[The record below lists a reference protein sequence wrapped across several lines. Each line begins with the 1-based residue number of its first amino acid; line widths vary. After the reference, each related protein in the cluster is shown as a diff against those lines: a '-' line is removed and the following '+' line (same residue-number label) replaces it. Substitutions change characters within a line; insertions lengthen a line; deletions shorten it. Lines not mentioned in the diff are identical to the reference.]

1 MIATEINFYFPTAI
15 IFRENVIKYKDKIG
29 EKEIKF
35 EKMSTLFFPI
45 YNSRSV
51 RTTRTTQLRE
61 TEKWQIEDATLPTH
75 KGATKQSEDRASR
88 LMIQRGSLL
97 TQLFALITLMKHL
110 ISPRVLQ
117 AAGVWPISAPSLTRI
132 SLPSTLPFPPPLP
145 SNLVQREGSL
155 LVLSLSSIS
164 RIIISSF
171 SHHPAVSA
179 NNRTSFRPVYT
190 CNARGHRPLSRS
202 CRAHTI
208 TVIYC
213 ITGARLYGPLIAA
226 RISDRR
232 CVSKS
237 VENRI
242 LYRQLPQQRDSPL
255 SSRVGCIA
263 ILVMR
268 LRCKH
273 CKISWIPGKVPFDA
287 GST

>member
-1 MIATEINFYFPTAI
+1 MANRRRNTTNAQRCNKAIRGASKPADDSARFITHAAFCFNHINEAFNLAACFT
-15 IFRENVIKYKDKIG
+15 
-29 EKEIKF
+29 
-35 EKMSTLFFPI
+35 
-45 YNSRSV
+45 SRRCVAYLGSV
-51 RTTRTTQLRE
+51 VD
-61 TEKWQIEDATLPTH
+61 ED
-75 KGATKQSEDRASR
+75 
-88 LMIQRGSLL
+88 
-97 TQLFALITLMKHL
+97 F
-110 ISPRVLQ
+110 SPLN
-117 AAGVWPISAPSLTRI
+117 PS
-132 SLPSTLPFPPPLP
+132 FPPPLP

-155 LVLSLSSIS
+155 LVLSLSSIF

-226 RISDRR
+226 RISGRR

-273 CKISWIPGKVPFDA
+273 CKISWIPGKVLFDA